1 MGKEYNLDKEL
12 AEGHRTARGQSSNTF
27 TTMNDGVTHDDMPQ
41 QYQRQEYN
49 NMIWDTEAR
58 Y

>member
-12 AEGHRTARGQSSNTF
+12 VEGHRTAERQRSNTL
-27 TTMNDGVTHDDMPQ
+27 TTTDDVITHKRNATTD
-41 QYQRQEYN
+41 QRQEYS
-49 NMIWDTEAR
+49 NMIWDTESR